1 MLFFDRPRAL
11 KTWSISLR
19 APVGLTQVIS
29 LRTLRSGGSSTTQ
42 VRGTYALSILLQEL
56 AMARELGHKR
66 IILDEGILREN
77 PVDRLSRLVR
87 EMFWDGLRRTVD
99 EEGAHRAVY

>member
-1 MLFFDRPRAL
+1 
-11 KTWSISLR
+11 
-19 APVGLTQVIS
+19 
-29 LRTLRSGGSSTTQ
+29 
-42 VRGTYALSILLQEL
+42 
-56 AMARELGHKR
+56 MARELGHKR